1 MTQTVD
7 NNVIFDV
14 FNSTFDTHSTPGR
27 PFVDVPVLA
36 SSHAPSDQ
44 SSVGSNSTLVPT
56 AEHHAAI
63 LDLVTRLLRVNRLA
77 TARTCAAKLIAD
89 HLGASFVALG
99 SNAMQTSPSPLA
111 VIEGSE
117 CPSSEFTDDIEAALG
132 ECVVTTRAH
141 QIVKSNSKLI
151 LKHSVSHCQSCKPG
165 FAHQRLIR
173 LLSNVHSIYSIP
185 LLTDGGDCSGAVLV
199 AWSNDS
205 ISIDPGSSHDQF
217 LSSLSTPLAE
227 LLSNLERFTPS
238 PFAVRWE
245 AIRNRLTRQR
255 KAALLATTVA
265 AVAIGLIPVRYP
277 VLASVSI
284 QPSIRRW
291 VAAPF
296 DGVLKK
302 SFVSPGRE
310 VKAGELLFTIDCEE
324 TLNKLASLR
333 ADAER
338 STSERSAHLSAGRL
352 SEAAIAGWHAKG
364 TKSEI
369 ELLTKQLDRAEI
381 RSPID
386 GVVLGEDLQRLEG
399 SPLKLGQKL
408 VEVAQMDQMHAEIE
422 VNPDQIFR
430 VTVGSD
436 VNVSVDSADAIPT
449 LTLHQIHP
457 RAEANED
464 GKYVFKGRAE
474 LPSVD
479 CQLKPGLRGNATI
492 YGQHRPLAWC
502 FFQRLWQ
509 RLQNWT

>member
-1 MTQTVD
+1 MTQAVD
-7 NNVIFDV
+7 NKVVFDV
-14 FNSTFDTHSTPGR
+14 FTSTFDTNSTPGR
-27 PFVDVPVLA
+27 NFVDVPVLT

-44 SSVGSNSTLVPT
+44 SSVGINTSLVPT

-77 TARTCAAKLIAD
+77 TARSCAAKLIAD

-99 SNAMQTSPSPLA
+99 SNAMQTTPSPLA
-111 VIEGSE
+111 VIEGNES
-117 CPSSEFTDDIEAALG
+117 PSSEFRDDIEAALG
-132 ECVVTTRAH
+132 ECVVTTRVH
-141 QIVKSNSKLI
+141 QITKSNSK
-151 LKHSVSHCQSCKPG
+151 HSVFHGQSCKPG
-165 FAHQRLIR
+165 FAHQRLIK
-173 LLSNVHSIYSIP
+173 LLSNIHSIYSIP
-185 LLTDGGDCSGAVLV
+185 LLTDAGVCSGAVLV

-205 ISIDPGSSHDQF
+205 ISIDSGSSHDQF

-227 LLSNLERFTPS
+227 LLGNIERCTPGQ
-238 PFAVRWE
+238 FAVRWE
-245 AIRNRLTRQR
+245 AIRSSLTRQR

-291 VAAPF
+291 VASPF

-302 SFVSPGRE
+302 SFVSPGQE
-310 VKAGELLFTIDCEE
+310 VQAGELLFTIDCEE

-352 SEAAIAGWHAKG
+352 SEGAIAGWHAKG

-381 RSPID
+381 RSPLD
-386 GVVLGEDLQRLEG
+386 GVVLGEDLRRLEG

-422 VNPDQIFR
+422 VTPDQIFR
-430 VTVGSD
+430 VAVGSD
-436 VNVSVDSADAIPT
+436 VKVSVDSADAIPT

-474 LPSVD
+474 LRYVD
-479 CQLKPGLRGNATI
+479 CQLKPGLRGKATI
-492 YGQHRPLAWC
+492 YGKHRPLAWC

-509 RLQNWT
+509 RLRNWT